1 MPMLEGDLNQV
12 VQESSRNRY
21 GMCFAHWAQTV
32 VEALL
37 YTDVILFYWFAG
49 LLVCWF
55 HVRTIL
61 LSKVALWMNNCLL
74 FYWFAG
80 SLFMWLLFGCFCLD
94 DIYLVAGV
102 TSYIL

>member
-37 YTDVILFYWFAG
+37 YTDVILFYWLAG

-61 LSKVALWMNNCLL
+61 LSKVALWMNNCT
-74 FYWFAG
+74 
-80 SLFMWLLFGCFCLD
+80 
-94 DIYLVAGV
+94 GV
-102 TSYIL
+102 VWSIL